1 MCLKP
6 KNVKRPLNNKGLGM
20 VKKYIYFFGLLC
32 CLSMVPSG
40 VFAESSEKVLTAAL
54 KLLDL
59 LRVLHVTN
67 TPGARDTPFSIKV
80 EQGHFVLAGQ
90 VSLRVLLGPCFSN
103 KEWKSFYIFFKE
115 KFTQEHPNCSVE
127 IHDYKCAH
135 KSDLAKSI
143 CSLKSKSCLDQK
155 YSEAV
160 FDFKCLLP
168 LDGTDLFSKKE
179 RIYP

>member
-1 MCLKP
+1 MYLRP
-6 KNVKRPLNNKGLGM
+6 KNVKHSLNNKGLRMG
-20 VKKYIYFFGLLC
+20 KKYIYFFGVLC
-32 CLSMVPSG
+32 CLSMAPLG
-40 VFAESSEKVLTAAL
+40 VLAESSEKVLTAAI

-67 TPGARDTPFSIKV
+67 TPGDRDTPFSIKV

-103 KEWKSFYIFFKE
+103 NEWKSFYIFFKE
-115 KFTQEHPNCSVE
+115 KFMQEHPNCSVE
-127 IHDYKCAH
+127 IHDYKCTN

-143 CSLKSKSCLDQK
+143 CYLKFAKCLDQK

-168 LDGTDLFSKKE
+168 LGNTDLFSKKE